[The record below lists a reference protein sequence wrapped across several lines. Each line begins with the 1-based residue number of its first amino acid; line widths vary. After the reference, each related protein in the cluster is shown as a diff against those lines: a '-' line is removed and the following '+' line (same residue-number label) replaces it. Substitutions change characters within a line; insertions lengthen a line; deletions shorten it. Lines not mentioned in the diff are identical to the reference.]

1 MDFAEH
7 LRTIRSEGEAL
18 GAVSAADLTVRVPS
32 CPDWDVAGLVG
43 HTGWVHRWVTM
54 ILEAP
59 PGEKVSAREVPT
71 APAGAAVLDWYA
83 EGLAALG
90 AAFDRAD
97 PDAPRHTFVGPRDTR
112 WWARRLAHENAVH
125 RWDREAATG
134 TARPFDAELAVDGID
149 EVITTHLQNRFDRA
163 AFGAAG
169 QTMHLHATDAP
180 GEWTITFDA
189 DAVRCARGHAKG
201 DVAVRGTASDLLL
214 WVMSRVGDDRMELFG
229 DTELARRFRDVA
241 NI

>member
-1 MDFAEH
+1 MDFADH

-18 GAVSAADLTVRVPS
+18 GAVAVADLAVRVPS

-43 HTGWVHRWVTM
+43 HTGWVHRWVTS
-54 ILEAP
+54 ILAAP
-59 PGEKVSAREVPT
+59 PGEKVSARDVPV
-71 APAGAAVLDWYA
+71 APAGDAVLGWYA
-83 EGLAALG
+83 EGLAALT
-90 AAFDRAD
+90 AAFAGAD

-134 TARPFDAELAVDGID
+134 TARPFDPALAADGID

-163 AFGAAG
+163 AFGASG
-169 QTMHLHATDAP
+169 QSLHLHATDVD
-180 GEWTITFDA
+180 GEWTLTFDA
-189 DAVRCARGHAKG
+189 DAVRYERGHAKG
-201 DVAVRGTASDLLL
+201 DVAARGTASDLLL
-214 WVMSRVGDDRMELFG
+214 WVMSRVDDDRVELFG
-229 DTELARRFRDVA
+229 DVALAGRFRSVA